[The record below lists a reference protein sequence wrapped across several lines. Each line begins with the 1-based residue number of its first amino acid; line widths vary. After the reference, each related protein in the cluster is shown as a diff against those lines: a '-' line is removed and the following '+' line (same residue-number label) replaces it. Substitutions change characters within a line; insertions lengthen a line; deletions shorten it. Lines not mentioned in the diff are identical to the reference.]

1 MKSTATALAAAIFG
15 LSTQIAGAEGKLS
28 LYNWFEYMP
37 QELLDKFSDETGITV
52 TMDTYDANEA
62 LLASLKAGGLGSYDL
77 AVPSDY
83 MVKIMAG
90 EGLLD
95 TIQGGELAN
104 RDNILDDW
112 VDVSF
117 DPGRKHSVPYQWGS
131 TSFSVNR
138 DDYQGD
144 INTTEILFNPPP
156 ELQGRINIID
166 AQGDVLAIASMHLGI
181 PQCTTDRDQLKALND
196 LLQKSKQHWTSFNSD
211 TAKEVL
217 VSGDVSAGM
226 IYDGFNVKAREE
238 GANVEYAFPKQG
250 FILWADSI
258 VLLKDAPN
266 RESAL
271 KFLDFML
278 EPENVATLTN
288 WTRYKGA
295 VKGLR
300 EFLDPALASQPEA
313 NPPADAPMGS
323 FVEVCDEQVQLVYDQ
338 IWTNLKK

>member
-1 MKSTATALAAAIFG
+1 M
-15 LSTQIAGAEGKLS
+15 
-28 LYNWFEYMP
+28 
-37 QELLDKFSDETGITV
+37 
-52 TMDTYDANEA
+52 
-62 LLASLKAGGLGSYDL
+62 
-77 AVPSDY
+77 
-83 MVKIMAG
+83 
-90 EGLLD
+90 
-95 TIQGGELAN
+95 
-104 RDNILDDW
+104 
-112 VDVSF
+112 
-117 DPGRKHSVPYQWGS
+117 
-131 TSFSVNR
+131 
-138 DDYQGD
+138 
-144 INTTEILFNPPP
+144 
-156 ELQGRINIID
+156 
-166 AQGDVLAIASMHLGI
+166 
-181 PQCTTDRDQLKALND
+181 
-196 LLQKSKQHWTSFNSD
+196 
-211 TAKEVL
+211 
-217 VSGDVSAGM
+217 
-226 IYDGFNVKAREE
+226 
-238 GANVEYAFPKQG
+238 EYAFPKQG